1 MTIFGMAVIEVE
13 ESDAPTALIALI
25 RTRYGVP
32 FVKPEMVSRVEV
44 STGDLA
50 VQLTPLLVEY

>member
-1 MTIFGMAVIEVE
+1 MAVIEVD
-13 ESDAPTALIALI
+13 ESDAPTALSALI

-32 FVKPEMVSRVEV
+32 FVKPEIVSRVEV
-44 STGDLA
+44 STGDRA